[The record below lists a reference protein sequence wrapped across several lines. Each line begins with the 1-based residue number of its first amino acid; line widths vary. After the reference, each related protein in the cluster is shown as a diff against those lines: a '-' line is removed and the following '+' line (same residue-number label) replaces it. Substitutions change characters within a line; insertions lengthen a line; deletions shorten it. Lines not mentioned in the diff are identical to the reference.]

1 MRVTEIEV
9 HEITLEQQDWI
20 RYPLEHYGNYDSRRI
35 YVAHTDDG
43 LYGLG
48 EGGREAPE
56 IIDQYIG
63 TSPFDWVGDETSLP
77 LGTAMYDLM
86 GKAAGVPVYK
96 LFGQK
101 VRSWV
106 PAACWTVSTHPD
118 RMVEAVQH
126 YAARGFTWMKFH
138 LSPFENVFDQTEAM
152 EKVAPAS
159 FRLHYDF
166 TGCATQDHM
175 PDLLIRL
182 SEHPI
187 AGCFED
193 AINAGDTEA
202 SIELR
207 RRVRLPILRHQAP
220 LDCTYEVLAGAG
232 DGYIRGHQKIGAA
245 RHCAGL
251 FAAGNIPFS
260 LQNVGGHITRA
271 MVTHMMAAF
280 PSANLHFNSCTEIW
294 KSDIVKEQTDP
305 VNGFLRVSEAP
316 GLGVTLDRAE
326 LERLKSLER
335 RPLPRWIIRSRY
347 GNGTLMYNHYDPQN
361 TGHFLVLPNRRRGI
375 GPMSFA
381 APLSTDYWDDD
392 GSPEFAAM
400 MARLDL
406 EGMVLEKA
414 S

>member
-1 MRVTEIEV
+1 
-9 HEITLEQQDWI
+9 
-20 RYPLEHYGNYDSRRI
+20 
-35 YVAHTDDG
+35 
-43 LYGLG
+43 
-48 EGGREAPE
+48 
-56 IIDQYIG
+56 
-63 TSPFDWVGDETSLP
+63 
-77 LGTAMYDLM
+77 
-86 GKAAGVPVYK
+86 
-96 LFGQK
+96 
-101 VRSWV
+101 
-106 PAACWTVSTHPD
+106 
-118 RMVEAVQH
+118 
-126 YAARGFTWMKFH
+126 
-138 LSPFENVFDQTEAM
+138 
-152 EKVAPAS
+152 
-159 FRLHYDF
+159 
-166 TGCATQDHM
+166 
-175 PDLLIRL
+175 
-182 SEHPI
+182 
-187 AGCFED
+187 
-193 AINAGDTEA
+193 
-202 SIELR
+202 
-207 RRVRLPILRHQAP
+207 
-220 LDCTYEVLAGAG
+220 
-232 DGYIRGHQKIGAA
+232 
-245 RHCAGL
+245 
-251 FAAGNIPFS
+251 
-260 LQNVGGHITRA
+260 

-326 LERLKSLER
+326 LERLKSRER